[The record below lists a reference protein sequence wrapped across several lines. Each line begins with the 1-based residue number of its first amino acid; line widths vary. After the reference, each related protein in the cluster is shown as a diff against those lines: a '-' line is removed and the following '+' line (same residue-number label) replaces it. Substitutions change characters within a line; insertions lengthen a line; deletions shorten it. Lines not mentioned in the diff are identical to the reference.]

1 MTAQTP
7 RARPPLPPGIPFGSL
22 PTSRLSSPPPA
33 SSGALHP
40 EGQFL
45 FSWAAVALCWLIGYP
60 PYTAEPA
67 PSALWTQGHTAC
79 RLPLESEAACAPHR
93 DRGLPP
99 PCRLR
104 HLTALEHHPVL
115 IGRRPAASPPGW
127 WLNSYPPLPEEP
139 LRLRPSDPKARPRPS
154 NANAHTACLPSRS
167 RERLDPACLA
177 ASLAPSCLLQPKAQ
191 TRDRAPHCPEQEAAT
206 VLPPNPRPP
215 PAFLRPHGHA
225 LTPPAPRPNFAL
237 PLPRPS
243 RCPSPGPTSTWP
255 TWLNSYPPLP
265 R

>member
-45 FSWAAVALCWLIGYP
+45 FSWAAAALCWLIGYP

-67 PSALWTQGHTAC
+67 PSALWTRGHTAC

-104 HLTALEHHPVL
+104 HLTALEHHPAL
-115 IGRRPAASPPGW
+115 IGRRPATSPPGW

-191 TRDRAPHCPEQEAAT
+191 TRDRASHCS
-206 VLPPNPRPP
+206 PPTTPNRKPQPSFLQTRGHRPP
-215 PAFLRPHGHA
+215 SSD
-225 LTPPAPRPNFAL
+225 LTDTRSSLQPQGQT
-237 PLPRPS
+237 S
-243 RCPSPGPTSTWP
+243 PSPCLGRPDAHHP
-255 TWLNSYPPLP
+255 ARPQPGQ
-265 R
+265 RG